1 MPEQRRFVTQ
11 SPENSETPLDQV
23 RGWVT
28 PNPLFFVRNHFEVP
42 KINDANWRLRIEGSV
57 EHAMQWSLDELMA
70 LPERTVFATVE
81 CAGNGRSFLA
91 QMIWRHANRVGLA
104 FRTMVTD
111 PQSDDLDARLRRS
124 QIKQRQ
130 LKRRIKELLGE
141 G

>member
-1 MPEQRRFVTQ
+1 MPDRRQSERDKVFFGGVAEINQRGSTIDCVVRNFSDRGACVEID
-11 SPENSETPLDQV
+11 SADSVPENLNLNIP
-23 RGWVT
+23 R
-28 PNPLFFVRNHFEVP
+28 
-42 KINDANWRLRIEGSV
+42 K
-57 EHAMQWSLDELMA
+57 
-70 LPERTVFATVE
+70 
-81 CAGNGRSFLA
+81 GRSFLA

-111 PQSDDLDARLRRS
+111 PQSNDLDERLRRS